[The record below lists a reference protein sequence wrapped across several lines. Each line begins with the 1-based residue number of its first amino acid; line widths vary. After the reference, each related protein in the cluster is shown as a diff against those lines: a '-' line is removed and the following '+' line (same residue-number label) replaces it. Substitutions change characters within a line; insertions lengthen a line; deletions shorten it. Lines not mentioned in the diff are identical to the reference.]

1 MARRKAATSSLKSL
15 VAVTGLSH
23 EEWSCEAGDSL
34 SDAPS
39 DLDVEWLLKNGR
51 VKEASSG

>member
-1 MARRKAATSSLKSL
+1 MARRKAATSSLKDW
-15 VAVTGLSH
+15 VAVTALSH

-34 SDAPS
+34 LDAPS

-51 VKEASSG
+51 VKEANDG

>member
-1 MARRKAATSSLKSL
+1 MARKKAATPSLKDL

-51 VKEASSG
+51 VKGAKDG

>member
-1 MARRKAATSSLKSL
+1 MARKKAATPSLKDL

-51 VKEASSG
+51 VKGASSG

>member
-1 MARRKAATSSLKSL
+1 MARKKAARTSLESL

-23 EEWSCEAGDSL
+23 EEWRCEAGDSL
-34 SDAPS
+34 SGAPS
-39 DLDVEWLLKNGR
+39 GLDIEWLLQMGR

>member
-1 MARRKAATSSLKSL
+1 MARKKAATTSRKHL
-15 VAVTGLSH
+15 VAVTGLAH

-51 VKEASSG
+51 VKGAKDG

>member
-1 MARRKAATSSLKSL
+1 MARKKAATPPLKDL

-34 SDAPS
+34 SGAPS
-39 DLDVEWLLKNGR
+39 DLDVEWLLTNGR